1 MQLHLIVLKILRTEG
16 SILINWL
23 KNISMENKNFL
34 YNLYYDW
41 WKNIDKFIFSLILL
55 LFFIGL
61 FFSLTSTSLLVSDKL
76 DTNDYSFFFKHL
88 IFILLGIITIFFLSS
103 IKQEKL
109 LKFSSI
115 IFIIS
120 LISLILVPV
129 IGIEVKGSKR
139 WIDLYFLPRFQP
151 IELVK
156 PFLII
161 FISLILSSEKY
172 SNIYL
177 KYFFTFLITLLVALL
192 LAVQPDIGQTLLV
205 FFSWSILIFTSGISI
220 VFLLILFLLLIFVFS
235 YLVFFVPKFEYIK
248 NRLVSFFNSET
259 GTQNFQSDKA
269 IDSITSGGFFGKG
282 IGEGTL
288 KNRVPEA
295 HTDYIISVI
304 SEEFGVIAIILILL
318 LFLIF
323 IYSVFKKVY
332 FENEEKIKLIL
343 VGCISLILMQAMIHI
358 GVNIRLF
365 PTTGMTLPFISYG
378 GSSIISISILSGI
391 ILNLT
396 KRKIN

>member
-1 MQLHLIVLKILRTEG
+1 MEKKRT
-16 SILINWL
+16 
-23 KNISMENKNFL
+23 L
-34 YNLYYDW
+34 YNLYYEW
-41 WKNIDKFIFSLILL
+41 WKNIDKFLFSLIIL
-55 LFFIGL
+55 LFSIGL
-61 FFSLTSTSLLVSDKL
+61 FFSLVSTSLIVSDKL

-88 IFILLGIITIFFLSS
+88 VFIALGIVIIFAFSV
-103 IKQEKL
+103 IDKEKL
-109 LKFSSI
+109 LKFSFI
-115 IFIIS
+115 IFLFS
-120 LISLILVPV
+120 LIFLFLVPF

-139 WIDLYFLPRFQP
+139 WLDLYLFPRFQP

-161 FISLILSSEKY
+161 FISSILSSQKNNNIFAKY
-172 SNIYL
+172 S
-177 KYFFTFLITLLVALL
+177 FSFLITILIALL
-192 LAVQPDIGQTLLV
+192 LAIQPDIGQTLLV
-205 FFSWSILIFTSGISI
+205 FFSWLILIFTSGISI
-220 VFLLILFLLLIFVFS
+220 MFFLILLIFLVILFT
-235 YLVFFVPKFEYIK
+235 YLVLFVDRFEYIK
-248 NRLVSFFNSET
+248 NRIFSFLDSDT
-259 GTQNFQSDKA
+259 GTHNFQSDKA
-269 IDSITSGGFFGKG
+269 IESITSGSFFGKG

-323 IYSVFKKVY
+323 IYSVFKRVY
-332 FENEEKIKLIL
+332 FENEEKVKLIL

-365 PTTGMTLPFISYG
+365 PTTGITLPFISYG

>member
-1 MQLHLIVLKILRTEG
+1 MDY
-16 SILINWL
+16 
-23 KNISMENKNFL
+23 KNYL
-34 YNLYYDW
+34 YSFYYEW
-41 WKNIDKFIFSLILL
+41 WKNIDKLIFFLIILL
-55 LFFIGL
+55 FLTGL
-61 FFSLTSTSLLVSDKL
+61 FFSLVSTSLIASDKL
-76 DTNDYSFFFKHL
+76 NTNDYSFFFKHFFFIFLATL
-88 IFILLGIITIFFLSS
+88 IIIFFSS
-103 IKQEKL
+103 INQQKL
-109 LKFSSI
+109 LKFSFI
-115 IFIIS
+115 IFLFSIFF
-120 LISLILVPV
+120 LILVPF

-139 WIDLYFLPRFQP
+139 WIDLYLLPRFQP

-161 FISLILSSEKY
+161 LISSILSSQIY
-172 SNIYL
+172 TNIYF
-177 KYFFTFLITLLVALL
+177 KYLISFLLTLSVVLL
-192 LAVQPDIGQTLLV
+192 LALQPDIGQTLLV
-205 FFSWSILIFTSGISI
+205 FFSWSILIFTSGINI
-220 VFLLILFLLLIFVFS
+220 IFLLVLFFSIILLFL
-235 YLVFFVPKFEYIK
+235 YLVFYVEKFGYIK
-248 NRLVSFFNSET
+248 DRLLSFFDST
-259 GTQNFQSDKA
+259 GGTHNFQSDKA
-269 IDSITSGGFFGKG
+269 IESIISGGFFGKG

-323 IYSVFKKVY
+323 IYSVFKKV
-332 FENEEKIKLIL
+332 FLENDEKIKLIL

-396 KRKIN
+396 KRKIH